1 MITEQALLLLIEDDV
16 SLRKYL
22 RATLKAFGYQVEE
35 AASGAEGSS
44 EVARLK
50 PDMVLLDLGLPDMD
64 GLEML
69 KALRAWNRVPVM
81 IVSARDQQHDIV
93 RALDLGADDYLP
105 KPFGCGELLAR
116 IRASL
121 RRASS
126 DLADEPEA
134 VTQVGP
140 LKMDFTRRV
149 VTLDGAEVH
158 LSPHEFALLSLL
170 VRNVGKVLTHHQLLR
185 EIGSTTTASKP
196 NGLLRVHMAN
206 LRKKLEPDPA
216 WPRLLMTEPGIGYRL
231 KLAD

>member
-1 MITEQALLLLIEDDV
+1 MAAEPARVLVIEDDF

-22 RATLKAFGYQVEE
+22 RATLRAFGYQVEE
-35 AASGAEGSS
+35 AASGSEGAL

-64 GLEML
+64 GLEV
-69 KALRAWNRVPVM
+69 LRSLRTWNGVPVM

-105 KPFGCGELLAR
+105 KPFACGELLAR

-121 RRASS
+121 RRAGS
-126 DLADEPEA
+126 DRVAQPEPVA
-134 VTQVGP
+134 QVGS
-140 LKMDFTRRV
+140 LKVDFSRRV

-158 LSPHEFALLSLL
+158 LSPHEYALLALL
-170 VRNVGKVLTHHQLLR
+170 VRNAGKVLTHHQLLR
-185 EIGSTTTASKP
+185 EIGGSTHASKP

-206 LRKKLEPDPA
+206 LRRKLEPDSA
-216 WPRLLMTEPGIGYRL
+216 WPRLLRTEPGIGYRL
-231 KLAD
+231 KLD